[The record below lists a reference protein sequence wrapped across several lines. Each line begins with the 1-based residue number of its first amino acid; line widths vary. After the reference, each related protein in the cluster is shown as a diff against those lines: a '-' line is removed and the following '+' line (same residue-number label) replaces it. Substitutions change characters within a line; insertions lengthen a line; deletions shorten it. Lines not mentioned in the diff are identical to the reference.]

1 MVTPSALD
9 KLGFQPDPKAPK
21 PLYVQLTAAL
31 FDAIRTGRITIGSRL
46 PSERLY
52 AEQLGVSRTTVTAA
66 YHELKASGLVRGYV
80 GRGAIVIADNPNQSS
95 TSMLAW
101 SRPGRFDQPRSTV
114 TDASLIS
121 FGDGWLHPGLTPH
134 AALAGC
140 AAGAMEDAGVLSK
153 AAPILGY
160 PALREALSDMLY
172 ANGVNATAGEVVVTG
187 GAQQGLNVIAR
198 ALLSPGDT
206 VICESPT
213 WHGAFRAFQAVG
225 AHVVSVAMDRDGID
239 PHALEGALGRLRPK
253 FVYLIPTFHCPTGRL
268 MSIERR
274 RRVLTICTRFG
285 TPIVESNVYGD
296 IAFGDTPPSLKALDT
311 AGIVI
316 HQGSASK
323 TISAALRLGW
333 LVAPKA
339 AIPLLA
345 QAKASEDLATP
356 TLTQAVLARFLKSG
370 GYTRHLPQFRTALRA
385 RRDALIDALA
395 TWCPELSYVVPQGG
409 LYLWAQLPEGI
420 EPQQIEAIA
429 AIEGV
434 SVRGGDAFLPDGG
447 TSGHIRLCYAALA
460 LADIPVGIQRLGKAL
475 GTLLRQRRDPASG
488 AATFAAV

>member
-1 MVTPSALD
+1 
-9 KLGFQPDPKAPK
+9 
-21 PLYVQLTAAL
+21 
-31 FDAIRTGRITIGSRL
+31 
-46 PSERLY
+46 
-52 AEQLGVSRTTVTAA
+52 
-66 YHELKASGLVRGYV
+66 
-80 GRGAIVIADNPNQSS
+80 
-95 TSMLAW
+95 
-101 SRPGRFDQPRSTV
+101 
-114 TDASLIS
+114 
-121 FGDGWLHPGLTPH
+121 
-134 AALAGC
+134 
-140 AAGAMEDAGVLSK
+140 
-153 AAPILGY
+153 
-160 PALREALSDMLY
+160 
-172 ANGVNATAGEVVVTG
+172 
-187 GAQQGLNVIAR
+187 
-198 ALLSPGDT
+198 
-206 VICESPT
+206 
-213 WHGAFRAFQAVG
+213 
-225 AHVVSVAMDRDGID
+225 
-239 PHALEGALGRLRPK
+239 
-253 FVYLIPTFHCPTGRL
+253 

-333 LVAPKA
+333 LAAPKA

-370 GYTRHLPQFRTALRA
+370 GYTHHLPQFRTALRA
-385 RRDALIDALA
+385 RRDALVDALA

-420 EPQQIEAIA
+420 EPQQVEAIA

-447 TSGHIRLCYAALA
+447 TSGHIRQCYAALA
-460 LADIPVGIQRLGKAL
+460 LADIPIGIQRLGKAL
-475 GTLLRQRRDPASG
+475 STLLRQRRDPASG

>member
-1 MVTPSALD
+1 MVTPSTLD
-9 KLGFQPDPKAPK
+9 KLGFQPDPKASQ

-31 FDAIRTGRITIGSRL
+31 SDAIRTGRIAIGSKL
-46 PSERLY
+46 PSERIY
-52 AEQLGVSRTTVTAA
+52 AGELGVSRTTVTAA
-66 YHELKASGLVRGYV
+66 YQELKDSGLVRGYV
-80 GRGAIVIADNPNQSS
+80 GRGAIVVADNPDRSS
-95 TSMLAW
+95 IDTVAW
-101 SRPGRFDQPRSTV
+101 SRLGRLAQPRSTA
-114 TDASLIS
+114 TDSGLIS

-140 AAGAMEDAGVLSK
+140 AASAMEDADVLSK

-160 PALREALSDMLY
+160 PALREALSDMLCT
-172 ANGVNATAGEVVVTG
+172 NGVNATSGEVLITG

-206 VICESPT
+206 VVCESPT
-213 WHGAFRAFQAVG
+213 WHGAFRAFQATG
-225 AHVVSVAMDRDGID
+225 AHVVSIAMDREGVD
-239 PHALEGALGRLRPK
+239 PDALEGALGRLRPK

-268 MSIERR
+268 LSLERR
-274 RRVLTICTRFG
+274 RRILAICTRFG

-316 HQGSASK
+316 QQGSASK

-333 LVAPKA
+333 LVVPRA
-339 AIPLLA
+339 AVPLIA

-356 TLTQAVLARFLKSG
+356 TLTQAVLTRFLKSG
-370 GYTRHLPQFRTALRA
+370 GYVRHLPQIRAAVHA

-395 TWCPELSYVVPQGG
+395 TWCPELNYVIPQGG

-420 EPQQIEAIA
+420 HAHQIEAVA
-429 AIEGV
+429 ASEGV
-434 SVRGGDAFLPDGG
+434 SVRSGEAFLPDGG
-447 TSGHIRLCYAALA
+447 TSGHIRLCYAAPA
-460 LADIPVGIQRLGKAL
+460 LADIPAGIHRLGKAL
-475 GTLLRQRRDPASG
+475 RTVLQQQRDPAAG
-488 AATFAAV
+488 ASAFASV